1 VITTSDPCNT
11 ATDTATPSSSI
22 SGSTR
27 EARPAKARI
36 TLIDYDESRFQER
49 EILDIEEVLPFK
61 DSPTVTWINIDGLND
76 AAVME
81 KIAQH
86 FGIHHLVMEDIVTTN
101 QRPKLEDLGDYTY
114 IVLRMMTCNGNGEL
128 VTEQVSLILGP
139 NYVISFQERVG
150 DVFDQI
156 RDRIRTGKGRVRR
169 MGADYLAY
177 CLIDAIVDNYFA
189 VLEKLGERVEAVE
202 DELIS
207 NPTPQTL
214 VVIRDSKRDLLLV
227 RKTVW
232 PLREVVDR
240 LERGESR
247 LVKKSTAIYLRDVYD
262 HTIQIIDTVE
272 TLRDMV
278 SGMLEIYLSSISNRL
293 NEVMKVL
300 TIIATIFIPLT
311 FIVGIYGMNFRYM
324 PEIESK
330 WGYPAVIVTMAIV
343 AGVMVLYF
351 RMKRWL

>member
-1 VITTSDPCNT
+1 MSDPYKPPMNKAGQPPSVPVT
-11 ATDTATPSSSI
+11 A
-22 SGSTR
+22 R
-27 EARPAKARI
+27 EARPGKAKI
-36 TLIDYDESRFQER
+36 TLMDYDESKFQER
-49 EILDIEEVLPFK
+49 EIQNIDEVLPFK
-61 DSPTVTWINIDGLND
+61 ESPTVTWINIDGLND
-76 AAVME
+76 APVMD
-81 KIAQH
+81 KIAEY

-101 QRPKLEDLGDYTY
+101 QRPKLEDLEDYSY
-114 IVLRMMTCNGNGEL
+114 IVLRMITCNSKNEM
-128 VTEQVSLILGP
+128 VAEQVSLILGS
-139 NYVISFQERVG
+139 NFVISFQEREGG
-150 DVFDQI
+150 DVFDPI
-156 RDRIRTGKGRVRR
+156 RDRVRTGKGRIRK
-169 MGADYLAY
+169 MGPDYLAY
-177 CLIDAIVDNYFA
+177 CLIDAIVDNYFV
-189 VLEKLGERVEAVE
+189 VLENLGERVEVVE
-202 DELIS
+202 NELVS

-214 VVIRDSKRDLLLV
+214 VVIHDSKRDLLFL

-278 SGMLEIYLSSISNRL
+278 SGMLEIYLSSMSNRL

-324 PEIESK
+324 PEIEAK
-330 WGYPAVIVTMAIV
+330 WGYPAVVISMAIV